1 MPAEPPGQQE
11 RGGWCLCSRLP
22 QQSWVLGSCRD
33 QTEVGRPEACSPLQ
47 PAYPGPVRTGGPENA
62 QAVAGRRDPGRASE
76 ATLSWPVQACG
87 WSWGLFT

>member
-11 RGGWCLCSRLP
+11 RGGGVSSRLP
-22 QQSWVLGSCRD
+22 QQSRVLGACRD
-33 QTEVGRPEACSPLQ
+33 QTEVGRPEACFPLQ
-47 PAYPGPVRTGGPENA
+47 AAHPGPMRNGGPEKA
-62 QAVAGRRDPGRASE
+62 QAVAGRRESGRASE